1 MNNLLHADF
10 RRLLRDR
17 LFWVLTAVMAI
28 WAIIL
33 FLNHYSDKIRYGEQA
48 SLDSMFFS
56 FAVLTGF
63 ASAAFCSL
71 FTGREHSDGILRN
84 KIIIGCSR
92 TRIYLSG
99 FLTCAVAML
108 LSTFAY
114 MAVLCVL
121 GIPVFGL
128 FEGDPGGL
136 LLIFAASAL
145 LNLVHVALF
154 HLVSMLNSS
163 KSASAIICMALS
175 LLLLVAASLL
185 LQRLAQPEL
194 IQQVQMVDGSPV
206 VSQAANPKYLTGS
219 TRILYQFFVDLLPSG
234 QALQIASAQ
243 VAHPI
248 QILLYSSGV
257 TVLLNLIGIYLFN
270 RKNLK

>member
-1 MNNLLHADF
+1 
-10 RRLLRDR
+10 
-17 LFWVLTAVMAI
+17 
-28 WAIIL
+28 
-33 FLNHYSDKIRYGEQA
+33 
-48 SLDSMFFS
+48 
-56 FAVLTGF
+56 
-63 ASAAFCSL
+63 
-71 FTGREHSDGILRN
+71 
-84 KIIIGCSR
+84 
-92 TRIYLSG
+92 
-99 FLTCAVAML
+99 ML

-219 TRILYQFFVDLLPSG
+219 TRILYQFFVDFLPSG

-243 VAHPI
+243 VLHPI